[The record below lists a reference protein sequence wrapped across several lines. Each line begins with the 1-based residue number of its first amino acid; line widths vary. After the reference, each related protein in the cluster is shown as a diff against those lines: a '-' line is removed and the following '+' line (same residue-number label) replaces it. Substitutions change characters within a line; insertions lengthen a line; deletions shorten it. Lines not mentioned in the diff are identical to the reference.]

1 MNLLGEHI
9 ASEVLYVIG
18 IILGVLVLC
27 TLAFSIFYQRKR
39 SEFSKELL
47 TRTVSWWKIASG
59 FFVVLLSPPIVGTL
73 IIAYVSFVALRE
85 MLSIGMFRESDRSA
99 LFASYLA
106 IPIQYYFAYKGMLI
120 EFLTF
125 IPLVT
130 FIVLPFILV
139 LKGFTERIGRSMS
152 LIPSTL
158 ILTVYM
164 ISYVVML
171 YSAPIK
177 DHPAGHSGLI
187 LFLVMTTAFNDVF
200 QYTWGKLIGK
210 HKILPLVSPNKTWE
224 GFLGGIC
231 TTAGLAFAIRF
242 LTPLSGTQA
251 IIAGLIIGVVGFVGD
266 SLISGIK
273 RDLGLKDTDNVI
285 PGHGGAMDRLDSIL
299 FTSPIFFH
307 LLLKM
312 AGT

>member
-1 MNLLGEHI
+1 MNLFGQHI
-9 ASEVLYVIG
+9 AVEVLYVIG
-18 IILGVLVLC
+18 SILAVLILC
-27 TLAFSIFYQRKR
+27 TLAFYIFYQLKR
-39 SEFSKELL
+39 SDLSKELL
-47 TRTVSWWKIASG
+47 TRTISWWKIASG
-59 FFVVLLSPPIVGTL
+59 FFIVLLAPPIVGTL

-85 MLSIGMFRESDRSA
+85 MLSIGMFRESDRTA
-99 LFASYLA
+99 LFAAYLV
-106 IPIQYYFAYKGMLI
+106 IPIQYYLAYKGMLI

-130 FIVLPFILV
+130 FIILPFILV

-164 ISYVVML
+164 ISHVVML

-177 DHPAGHSGLI
+177 EHPAGHSGLI
-187 LFLVMTTAFNDVF
+187 LFIVMTTAFNDVF
-200 QYTWGKLIGK
+200 QYTWGKLLGK
-210 HKILPLVSPNKTWE
+210 HKVLPKISPNKTWE
-224 GFLGGIC
+224 GFIGGVC
-231 TTAGLAFAIRF
+231 TTAGLAFLIRF
-242 LTPLSGTQA
+242 LTPLSGVQA
-251 IIAGLIIGVVGFVGD
+251 VIVGLITGVIGFIGD

-307 LLLKM
+307 LLIRM
-312 AGT
+312 AGV